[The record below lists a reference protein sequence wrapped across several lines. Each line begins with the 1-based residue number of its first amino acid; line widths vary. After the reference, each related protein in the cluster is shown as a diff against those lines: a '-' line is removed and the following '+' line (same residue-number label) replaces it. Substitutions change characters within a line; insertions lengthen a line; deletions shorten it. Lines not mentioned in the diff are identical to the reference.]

1 MNGFEKALEISKGGK
16 VIAVA
21 EMYEEDGK
29 GNICILQD
37 YRSPMWFDWFDGPS
51 KERALDM
58 LAHYVGSHF
67 GINGD
72 GFANMIVR

>member
-1 MNGFEKALEISKGGK
+1 MERSAEIIKGGK
-16 VIAVA
+16 AVAVA

-29 GNICILQD
+29 GNVCIMQD

-51 KERALDM
+51 KERAMDM

-67 GINGD
+67 AMD
-72 GFANMIVR
+72 GESFVAAIAR